1 MDNRELAAMLNA
13 YFNWNKCRMHCFVGM
28 LLALMKVRTIN
39 LTELACG
46 FSSLANIESRYKRI
60 RRFFKEFTIDFTHLA
75 SWVIYFFDL
84 SGKSLTLSM
93 DRTNW
98 KWGTKDINILM
109 LSIVYKGIAIP
120 LLWRLLD
127 KRGNSDTAER
137 IEMIE
142 RFIRQFGKSTLE
154 VLLADREFVGNVWFE
169 WLLNEGIHFCIRIK
183 SNCITTN
190 ARGLETIVDALFYD
204 LKPGEQ
210 KILPNKRKLW
220 KQKVYLCGL
229 RLTNGELL
237 VVATDESMLEP
248 ILTYGKRWEIECL
261 FACLKSKGFN
271 FEDTHI
277 TKLDRIEK
285 LLVLLTIAFC
295 WAYKTGEWRNE
306 QKEIKIKKHGRKA
319 ISYFRYGLDILRD
332 LVLNGSASMVHIGKT
347 VRDFFI
353 LQQPTVI
360 ME

>member
-1 MDNRELAAMLNA
+1 MENHELVSILNA

-28 LLALMKVRTIN
+28 LLALIKVRTIN

-46 FSSLANIESRYKRI
+46 FASLANIESRYKRMK
-60 RRFFKEFTIDFTHLA
+60 RFFKEFTIDFMRLS
-75 SWVIYFFDL
+75 SWVIYFFNL
-84 SGKSLTLSM
+84 SGQSLTLSM

-98 KWGTKDINILM
+98 KWGTKNINVLM

-120 LLWRLLD
+120 LMWRLLD

-137 IEMIE
+137 IDMIE
-142 RFIRQFGKSTLE
+142 RFIRQFGKSMIA
-154 VLLADREFVGNVWFE
+154 VLLADREFVGNVWFA

-190 ARGLETIVDALFYD
+190 ARGLETTIDALFYD
-204 LKPGEQ
+204 LKAG
-210 KILPNKRKLW
+210 
-220 KQKVYLCGL
+220 
-229 RLTNGELL
+229 
-237 VVATDESMLEP
+237 
-248 ILTYGKRWEIECL
+248 
-261 FACLKSKGFN
+261 
-271 FEDTHI
+271 
-277 TKLDRIEK
+277 
-285 LLVLLTIAFC
+285 
-295 WAYKTGEWRNE
+295 E

-332 LVLNGSASMVHIGKT
+332 LVLNDITSIRHIGRT

-353 LQQPTVI
+353 LQLPEVI

>member
-1 MDNRELAAMLNA
+1 MENRELTAMLNA

-28 LLALMKVRTIN
+28 LLALIKVRTIN
-39 LTELACG
+39 LAELACG

-60 RRFFKEFTIDFTHLA
+60 RRFFKEFTIDFTLLA

-84 SGKSLTLSM
+84 NGKSLTLSM

-98 KWGTKDINILM
+98 KWGAKDINILM

-137 IEMIE
+137 IEMIQ

-190 ARGLETIVDALFYD
+190 ARGLETTVDALFYD

-210 KILPNKRKLW
+210 KILPNKRNLW
-220 KQKVYLCGL
+220 KQQVNLSGL
-229 RLTNGELL
+229 RLTDGELL
-237 VVATDESMLEP
+237 VVATDESMRAP

-285 LLVLLTIAFC
+285 LLALLTIAFC

-332 LVLNGSASMVHIGKT
+332 LVLNGSASMAHIGKI

-353 LQQPTVI
+353 LKQPTVI